1 MGCIIATVG
10 ISGSGKSTWAKAWV
24 AESPETRYRSNRDE
38 IRARLFD
45 EVTYAPEQEEETTK
59 VERQELFDAIVAGKD
74 IVVDNT
80 HLRQDVLDFLKE
92 VADLAGYTF
101 EAKPFVIDLATAKAR
116 VAQRVAEG
124 GLHVED
130 SFIDGQIKRFEG
142 LNL

>member
-1 MGCIIATVG
+1 MGRIIATVG

-24 AESPETRYRSNRDE
+24 AESPEKRYRSNRDD

-45 EVTYAPEQEEETTK
+45 EVTYASEQEEATTK
-59 VERQELFDAIVAGKD
+59 VERQELFDAILAGKD

-80 HLRQDVLDFLKE
+80 HLRQDVLDFLKD
-92 VADLAGYTF
+92 VANLAGYTF

-116 VAQRVAEG
+116 VAKRVAEG

-130 SFIDGQIKRFEG
+130 SFIEGQIRRFEG
-142 LNL
+142 LKL